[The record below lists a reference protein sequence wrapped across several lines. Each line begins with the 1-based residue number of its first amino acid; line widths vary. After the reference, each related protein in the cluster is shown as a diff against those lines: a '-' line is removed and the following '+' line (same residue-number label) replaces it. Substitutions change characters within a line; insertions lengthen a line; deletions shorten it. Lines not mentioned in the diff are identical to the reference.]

1 MTTANSRNF
10 LIIDRVRKE
19 LRTSPGRRGGVGR
32 HMDEHADRRRE
43 FDARADD
50 EREERAYADQ
60 KRLARVAAVVE
71 QLAEYGAEEG
81 RDDADGRKEEE
92 SGEDA
97 DRGAD
102 GARTEPRS
110 GRSSTPA
117 GNSRRR

>member
-1 MTTANSRNF
+1 MPIA
-10 LIIDRVRKE
+10 
-19 LRTSPGRRGGVGR
+19 G
-32 HMDEHADRRRE
+32 RE

-81 RDDADGRKEEE
+81 AEDDADGRKEEE

-102 GARTEPRS
+102 GARTGASEAAGHPRRQEIV
-110 GRSSTPA
+110 GDADRH
-117 GNSRRR
+117 GNGQP

>member
-1 MTTANSRNF
+1 
-10 LIIDRVRKE
+10 
-19 LRTSPGRRGGVGR
+19 
-32 HMDEHADRRRE
+32 MDEHADRRRE

-81 RDDADGRKEEE
+81 AEDDADGRKEEE

-97 DRGAD
+97 RPWRRWRPNGSL
-102 GARTEPRS
+102 RS
-110 GRSSTPA
+110 GGSSTPA